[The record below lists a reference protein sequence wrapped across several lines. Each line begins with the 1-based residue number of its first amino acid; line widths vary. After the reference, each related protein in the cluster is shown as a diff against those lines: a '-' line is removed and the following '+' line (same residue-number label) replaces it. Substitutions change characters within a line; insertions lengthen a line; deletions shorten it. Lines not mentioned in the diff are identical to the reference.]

1 MIKKVK
7 NNRRTATIHEKFRHG
22 NCQVWS
28 KIKFMKIIA
37 TILKGTVP
45 ALALFA
51 MTQCTTT
58 AGVSSDEKTFI
69 VGPQTADCTGVAPMK
84 CLQVKESASGDWT
97 NFYTNI
103 EGFTYE
109 PGYEYVLKVKTEK
122 IANPPADGSSI
133 KYTLVK
139 QVSKTKKETAS
150 ANEKTLI
157 IGANTVDC
165 SAGAGRMKCMQA
177 KEKASESWSNFYN
190 SIEGFTYEPGYEY
203 VLKVKT
209 EKITNPPADAS
220 SIKYTLIQQVS
231 KTKK

>member
-1 MIKKVK
+1 
-7 NNRRTATIHEKFRHG
+7 
-22 NCQVWS
+22 
-28 KIKFMKIIA
+28 MKSIA
-37 TILKGTVP
+37 TILKGAAP

-58 AGVSSDEKTFI
+58 AGVSAGDEKTFI

-84 CLQVKESASGDWT
+84 CLQVKEKASEDWT

-122 IANPPADGSSI
+122 IANPPADASSI

-139 QVSKTKKETAS
+139 QVSKTKKDVA
-150 ANEKTLI
+150 AAGEKTLI
-157 IGANTVDC
+157 VGAETVDC
-165 SAGAGRMKCMQA
+165 SAGAGRMKCLQV
-177 KEKASESWSNFYN
+177 KENASENWSNFYSN
-190 SIEGFTYEPGYEY
+190 IEGFTYEPGYEY

-209 EKITNPPADAS
+209 EKIANPPADAS
-220 SIKYTLIQQVS
+220 SIKYTLVEQVS

>member
-1 MIKKVK
+1 
-7 NNRRTATIHEKFRHG
+7 
-22 NCQVWS
+22 
-28 KIKFMKIIA
+28 MKSIA
-37 TILKGTVP
+37 TILKGAAP

-58 AGVSSDEKTFI
+58 AGVSTGDEKTFI

-84 CLQVKESASGDWT
+84 CLQVKEKASENWT

-122 IANPPADGSSI
+122 IANPPADASSI
-133 KYTLVK
+133 KYTLIK
-139 QVSKTKKETAS
+139 QVSKTKKEA
-150 ANEKTLI
+150 AAGEKTLI
-157 IGANTVDC
+157 VGAQTVDC
-165 SAGAGRMKCMQA
+165 SAGAGRMKCLQV
-177 KEKASESWSNFYN
+177 KENASENWSNFYSN
-190 SIEGFTYEPGYEY
+190 IEGFTYEPGYEY

-209 EKITNPPADAS
+209 EKIANPPADAS
-220 SIKYTLIQQVS
+220 SIKYTLVEQVS

>member
-1 MIKKVK
+1 
-7 NNRRTATIHEKFRHG
+7 
-22 NCQVWS
+22 
-28 KIKFMKIIA
+28 MKSIA
-37 TILKGTVP
+37 TILKGTAP

-51 MTQCTTT
+51 MTQCTTIPGGSP
-58 AGVSSDEKTFI
+58 ADEKTFI

-84 CLQVKESASGDWT
+84 CLQVKEKASENWT
-97 NFYTNI
+97 NLYTNI

-139 QVSKTKKETAS
+139 QVSKTKKEKAD

-157 IGANTVDC
+157 VGAQTADC
-165 SAGAGRMKCMQA
+165 SAGAGRMKCLQV
-177 KEKASESWSNFYN
+177 KENASENWTNFYSN
-190 SIEGFTYEPGYEY
+190 IEGFTYEPGYEY

-209 EKITNPPADAS
+209 EKIANPPADAS
-220 SIKYTLIQQVS
+220 SIKYILTEQVS

>member
-1 MIKKVK
+1 
-7 NNRRTATIHEKFRHG
+7 
-22 NCQVWS
+22 
-28 KIKFMKIIA
+28 MKILA
-37 TILKGTVP
+37 TILKGTAP

-58 AGVSSDEKTFI
+58 SALSSGDEKTFI

-84 CLQVKESASGDWT
+84 CLQVKEKASENWT

-139 QVSKTKKETAS
+139 QVSKVKKETVA
-150 ANEKTLI
+150 ANEKTI
-157 IGANTVDC
+157 IVGPQTVDC
-165 SAGAGRMKCMQA
+165 SAGAGRMKCMQV
-177 KEKASESWSNFYN
+177 KEKASESWTNFYSN
-190 SIEGFTYEPGYEY
+190 IEGFTYEPGYEY

-209 EKITNPPADAS
+209 EKIENPPADAS
-220 SIKYTLIQQVS
+220 SIKYTLVEQVS